1 MMARTNP
8 GTLPTTILVH
18 LADGACRT
26 IEELEKAL
34 GLSRRQ
40 VSDGAA
46 KLAYR
51 KFLCR
56 MERGCYQLTELGLK
70 AAGEGQVIK
79 SGPIGPDT
87 GKVRAKVSNTFRD
100 RAWRS
105 MRVRR
110 QFTIADIVA
119 DAAAD
124 GDTDPESNVGRYL
137 RALGMAGYVKEMR
150 ERAPG
155 TRLTSNGF
163 KRFVLVKDT
172 GPVAPVYRPKART
185 LHDYNL
191 QEEIACHAK

>member
-1 MMARTNP
+1 MMTRANA
-8 GTLPTTILVH
+8 GMLPTTILAH

-26 IEELEKAL
+26 IDELEQAL
-34 GLSRRQ
+34 GLTRRQ

-51 KFLCR
+51 KYLCR
-56 MERGCYQLTELGLK
+56 MERGCYQLTDLGLK
-70 AAGEGQVIK
+70 AAGDGEVIK

-87 GKVRAKVSNTFRD
+87 VKVRTKVSNTFRD

-105 MRVRR
+105 MRLRR
-110 QFTIADIVA
+110 QFTIADVVA
-119 DAAAD
+119 DAGTE
-124 GDTDPESNVGRYL
+124 GDADPENNVARYL
-137 RALGMAGYVKEMR
+137 RALRMAGYVKEMR

-163 KRFVLVKDT
+163 KRFALVRDT
-172 GPVAPVYRPKART
+172 GPVAPVYRPKSHS

-191 QEEIACHAK
+191 QEEVSCHAR